1 MKAWKKALGLVL
13 VWVAIVIAFNVALN
27 GSFATPVNFEIMIRQ
42 TVITGFTAIG
52 MTFII
57 ITGAIDLSV
66 GSLVALVTVVIAFC
80 LKSGMA
86 PLPSALVG
94 VLSGGVAG
102 WANGFLT
109 TKLKVGSFIVTL
121 ATLLA
126 FRGIAKGVA
135 NEQKIDVPMNWLRN
149 MTGALPPDQRWQI
162 LPPGGWMVIAL
173 GVLAHWVLNS
183 SVFGRHVVATGS
195 NEATA
200 RMCGIN
206 TDRVSLW
213 VFGLA
218 GLCFG
223 LAGLTQFSRLTVGD
237 PTVAVGLELSVIA
250 AVVIGGASLNGGEG
264 SIFGSLVGALIMTT
278 IASGG
283 SQSGWPNWVQEI
295 VTGAIILTAVA
306 LDRWRLARAAAAG
319 AE

>member
-13 VWVAIVIAFNVALN
+13 VWVAIVIAFNVSLQGN
-27 GSFATPVNFEIMIRQ
+27 FATAQNLEIMIRQ
-42 TVITGFTAIG
+42 TVLTGFAAIG

-80 LKSGMA
+80 LKAGMP
-86 PLPSALVG
+86 PLPAAVVG
-94 VLSGGVAG
+94 VLAGGVAG
-102 WANGFLT
+102 LVNGGLT

-135 NEQKIDVPMNWLRN
+135 NEQKIDVPMNWLRSL
-149 MTGALPPDQRWQI
+149 TGALPDGQKWQL

-173 GVLAHWVLNS
+173 GLVAHWVLNS

-200 RMCGIN
+200 RMCGVN
-206 TDRVSLW
+206 TDRVRVL
-213 VFGLA
+213 VFVLA

-237 PTVAVGLELSVIA
+237 PTVAAGLELSVIA

-264 SIFGSLVGALIMTT
+264 SVFGSLVGALIMTT

-283 SQSGWPNWVQEI
+283 SQCGWPNWVQEI

-306 LDRWRLARAAAAG
+306 LDRWRLARAAAQG